1 MIKNCFLCQTEVVFN
16 DGEDV
21 KRCDSC
27 GCENDRPFNNEP
39 KLVKEPIPMT
49 TQEEWLNKRETQQQ
63 EVKVVKVAS
72 SNSLSPFFKKGMLQ
86 EGAVGVIKGEFAPSG
101 KFNNYTGEV
110 DFEGTIIKVSFSK
123 TSLYDVVKAY
133 GDDTASWIG
142 KQIVYSVEDIEN
154 KKTNALFRGCNVF
167 RAFR

>member
-1 MIKNCFLCQTEVVFN
+1 MCGAEVVFEG
-16 DGEDV
+16 GELT
-21 KRCDSC
+21 KHCPEC
-27 GCENDRPFNNEP
+27 GVENDVINQAT
-39 KLVKEPIPMT
+39 KE
-49 TQEEWLNKRETQQQ
+49 E
-63 EVKVVKVAS
+63 KVVKVAS

-110 DFEGTIIKVSFSK
+110 DFDGQIIKVSFSK

-133 GDDTASWIG
+133 GDDTAQWVG